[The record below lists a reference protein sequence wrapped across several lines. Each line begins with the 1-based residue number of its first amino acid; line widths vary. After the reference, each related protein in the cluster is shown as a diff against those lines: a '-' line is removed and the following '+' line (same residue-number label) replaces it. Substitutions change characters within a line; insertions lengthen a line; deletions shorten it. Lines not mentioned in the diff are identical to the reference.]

1 MDGADATAR
10 RCAVGVRLRYQ
21 PLLRQVAPDR
31 RAAGHTGDAQVLPTL
46 TKVRAGIPLQ
56 WIMQLILYRRCVVCD
71 VIVAQC
77 PRML

>member
-1 MDGADATAR
+1 MAPMPQRDDVLWACGSASSP
-10 RCAVGVRLRYQ
+10 CSGKWRLT
-21 PLLRQVAPDR
+21 R